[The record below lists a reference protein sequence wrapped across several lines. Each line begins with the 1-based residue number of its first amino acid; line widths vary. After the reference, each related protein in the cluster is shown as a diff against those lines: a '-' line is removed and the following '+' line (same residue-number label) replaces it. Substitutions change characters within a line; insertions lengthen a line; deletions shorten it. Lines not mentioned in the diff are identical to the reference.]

1 MSYAVALRWIILII
15 YKCQQQQLLTALI
28 PVPPPPTPTQ
38 SNYSSQLEPQFDAL
52 IQTYRHTAIL
62 LNSHSH

>member
-15 YKCQQQQLLTALI
+15 YKCQQQQQLLTALI
-28 PVPPPPTPTQ
+28 PVPPPQPTL

-52 IQTYRHTAIL
+52 IQTSI
-62 LNSHSH
+62 

>member
-15 YKCQQQQLLTALI
+15 YKCQQLLTVII
-28 PVPPPPTPTQ
+28 PVPPPSTTI